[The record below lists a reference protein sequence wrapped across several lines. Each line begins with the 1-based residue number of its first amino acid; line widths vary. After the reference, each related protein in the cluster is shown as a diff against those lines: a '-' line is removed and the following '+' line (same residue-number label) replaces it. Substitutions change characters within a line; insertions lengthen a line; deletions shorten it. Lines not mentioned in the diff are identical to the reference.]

1 MIGHDPYYYHTRRP
15 SRMLSRMSSPPADAQ
30 LADSLQGLFPSGIVA
45 AELRGC
51 ASAAA
56 LTPEEF
62 ACVARASAGRVSEFA
77 AGRLCARRALRE
89 FGIDGRPL
97 LAGADRQPLWPAG
110 IVGSISHT
118 AGYCVAAV
126 ADARAF
132 GAIGIDVEAVGDVIV
147 EIWPTVFL
155 PCERH
160 RLAALSAP
168 ERAIESTLIFS
179 AKEAFYKA
187 QFALVAERLDFHD
200 VRIDVAEPRIEENRF
215 LIVPQRPIALA
226 ARTAPPFTG
235 RYRRD
240 GEYLAAAFAI
250 AAGLSTPCRRETP

>member
-1 MIGHDPYYYHTRRP
+1 
-15 SRMLSRMSSPPADAQ
+15 MSSAHAEAQ
-30 LADSLQGLFPSGIVA
+30 LSDSLQGLFPAGIVA

-51 ASAAA
+51 ASAAD
-56 LTPEEF
+56 LTPEEL
-62 ACVARASAGRVSEFA
+62 ACVARASTQRVREFA

-89 FGIDGRPL
+89 FGIAGRSL
-97 LAGADRQPLWPAG
+97 LPGADRRPLWPAG

-126 ADARAF
+126 AEARAF

-147 EIWPTVFL
+147 DIWPTVFL
-155 PCERH
+155 ARERR
-160 RLAALSAP
+160 RLAALSPP
-168 ERAIESTLIFS
+168 ERAVESTLIFS

-187 QFALVAERLDFHD
+187 QFALVGERLDFHD
-200 VRIDVAEPRIEENRF
+200 VRIDLPEPRGAENRF

-226 ARTAPPFTG
+226 ARTAPPFAG

-240 GEYLAAAFAI
+240 GGHLAAAFAI
-250 AAGLSTPCRRETP
+250 AAGAIAPGLSTPCRRETP